1 MDDPRIEDRRFVESM
16 LKKQASPSAE
26 VIADLQAGKFS
37 TRIPGALA
45 PAKKRPAE
53 AIPKTSPPKVPRLDE
68 PNLHRPY
75 ENSYRYPPHPGPAA
89 PRDYYQVPI
98 KHEPA
103 SPQPAGIYYA
113 EKRSEMPSITRGV
126 LNTPQSQ
133 PLSSMA
139 NHSVL
144 QPNTHQN
151 TRPIDSHTS
160 VITSYHPPSSRP
172 EVPRAREESPNQ
184 RDYRQQPP
192 FGQPDDRLFY
202 PKPEPFRHGH
212 GDSKYFGSSLD
223 KTSSSSTNS
232 AEPTNNQHQQPPT
245 VVMQSHIQYGGQKPP
260 QPQSSSQ
267 PSIQNYKRPEVL
279 QSALRPEY
287 YNFPNHAQTKP
298 SSMIETHHNN
308 RSYEN
313 IPRLISDA
321 PKPSSDYRSTPPH
334 QSTSQESLNKSSPA
348 PSPQHRGA
356 DQSVISKLRTSL
368 EQKERI
374 NQLRKQTSSEMSE
387 EDSKPPEMSS
397 FPPSHFRSKGAMKAY
412 TPIPNFDMPN
422 STPQSAQQP
431 PPAPAQAGSSR
442 PSSPIK
448 PEPVEVPKEPIEPPA
463 EIEGASALDIL
474 DWGSAC
480 NEFVEQLQTGKK
492 RGRRKR
498 GITAKR
504 DSDQLTGM
512 TDEGFRI
519 DLPGVANSSLS
530 EVPQEVLK
538 NASLEIRDH
547 DSTSDEDK
555 PLQLLKQ
562 QYSSTGELKEEQ
574 LQVLQSLTK
583 EKHLEKFARNMR
595 EKQRLEQE
603 QKHEA
608 KLGRCSSSE
617 DETDTKRMV
626 QRSKMRAR
634 KLRNRLSV
642 PLKSSDVNTDEEDEE
657 EEDQDQARDLR
668 KRKRLDQTSSESE
681 AGSNAKRMSRCQT
694 QMKQENGTDLSS
706 DEDESKSPGKKD
718 ATTPEVKKE
727 AHRGTQSDS
736 ESNNVKTKES
746 VSGKKNCEADDVSSD
761 SESEKD
767 SKGVKKN
774 ESKKAVKTRTSS
786 RSRIV
791 EEEEESSESE
801 ESVVEEETMTRSKSK
816 LELEKRRSNSK
827 VLRNDKI
834 VGNFVRERK
843 KSENI
848 TPQKGKKVNTKLEA
862 SKKRILDSDS
872 DSKAVSARKR
882 TRKTSKLQTTSGSES
897 SEESDVETVSERLR
911 SRKQKSSETS
921 APSSATKR
929 GTSQD
934 NRTPAKGTSDKKNVK
949 PEPPKKRGR
958 HPKKTSQDCASA
970 KASENFYPGWEK
982 EFYEFKRSLKVPP
995 ELITIAGKQYV
1006 HRISTS
1012 LPDLDSHH
1020 SDESETFSEIV
1031 KKINQKGS
1039 STNKKLKTKA
1049 ASKQG
1054 QKGNQKSKEEQ
1065 EEEKKIDG
1073 NKKFTSIIEMLH
1085 ERILRHAKQAKAKKS
1100 KNKDDKEAQKP
1111 KPELELLPTPGA
1123 ESEALFNRKKK
1134 SLFETGIFKSRTRTG
1149 QKVMQSKEIIREVFG
1164 GDDERPQSA
1173 PPLACVQELKN
1184 VTYDEMYNEM
1194 LTKTRTVAE
1203 EMFRAQKKAEEERAV
1218 ASGSGQSANKVKI
1231 EDLDDE
1237 TQDSMVLKDSERV
1250 TEENDTPSVVSERD
1264 LATPVSFKG
1273 KKKTHKSR
1281 RKGSSG
1287 FDYIRKKKKP
1297 VVNNGEN
1304 STPVAPKKKVV
1315 SVFENLETKDES
1327 HISKEIRSW
1336 VLNKGVG
1343 ESVMHRAAR
1352 LGYTDVIV
1360 YCLERLEMDPDTK
1373 DNAGYTPLHEAC
1385 AKGHLDICNYLLQY
1399 GASHSEPAPSGMRPL
1414 HEAVEN
1420 SFIEVVRLLLA
1431 FGADPM
1437 LATYAG
1443 QTPIQ
1448 LAENN
1453 EMELFL
1459 KNHLYDIQSTSPNKT
1474 GWKLDGPWKT
1484 HDPEENGCDILAD
1497 IPGFFGDDNF
1507 LNTSS
1512 VTERSALSSSTNSTD
1527 TLDSRQSSLNLP
1539 PPPPLAPPALP
1550 PPQIPQPIP
1559 KKCDSN
1565 SNIMNFEV
1573 KMEYKDCAV
1582 VLNDIHDQAEPKRNG
1597 NNNNNDPPT
1606 TYVNGQLRPVEVK
1619 AEPSEEVVPNGGD
1632 RLFSMD
1638 SDPENDDDEDDDGE
1652 FVFEYEEADRPL
1664 PPLYLLRDEAAGDKW
1679 VLMTD
1684 LCNFLKLKSKEAVMR
1699 QICSNSSP
1707 VNSINQTTGPN
1718 SIGPVANVTTANTA
1732 ATPNGTTNT
1741 GSTANRELIRELKLE
1756 DFLSRASCLQLLY
1769 AGEKLNINSN
1779 KVVLVKYNENVRNLL
1794 QVQTLVTKI

>member
-1 MDDPRIEDRRFVESM
+1 M
-16 LKKQASPSAE
+16 
-26 VIADLQAGKFS
+26 
-37 TRIPGALA
+37 
-45 PAKKRPAE
+45 
-53 AIPKTSPPKVPRLDE
+53 
-68 PNLHRPY
+68 
-75 ENSYRYPPHPGPAA
+75 ENH
-89 PRDYYQVPI
+89 
-98 KHEPA
+98 
-103 SPQPAGIYYA
+103 
-113 EKRSEMPSITRGV
+113 
-126 LNTPQSQ
+126 
-133 PLSSMA
+133 
-139 NHSVL
+139 HS
-144 QPNTHQN
+144 
-151 TRPIDSHTS
+151 
-160 VITSYHPPSSRP
+160 
-172 EVPRAREESPNQ
+172 
-184 RDYRQQPP
+184 
-192 FGQPDDRLFY
+192 
-202 PKPEPFRHGH
+202 
-212 GDSKYFGSSLD
+212 
-223 KTSSSSTNS
+223 
-232 AEPTNNQHQQPPT
+232 
-245 VVMQSHIQYGGQKPP
+245 
-260 QPQSSSQ
+260 
-267 PSIQNYKRPEVL
+267 
-279 QSALRPEY
+279 
-287 YNFPNHAQTKP
+287 
-298 SSMIETHHNN
+298 

-313 IPRLISDA
+313 LPRLISDP
-321 PKPSSDYRSTPPH
+321 PKLSPEYRSTLPH
-334 QSTSQESLNKSSPA
+334 QSSSQESLNKSSPA

-387 EDSKPPEMSS
+387 EDAKPPEMSS

-412 TPIPNFDMPN
+412 TPIPNFD
-422 STPQSAQQP
+422 
-431 PPAPAQAGSSR
+431 
-442 PSSPIK
+442 
-448 PEPVEVPKEPIEPPA
+448 
-463 EIEGASALDIL
+463 
-474 DWGSAC
+474 
-480 NEFVEQLQTGKK
+480 
-492 RGRRKR
+492 
-498 GITAKR
+498 
-504 DSDQLTGM
+504 
-512 TDEGFRI
+512 
-519 DLPGVANSSLS
+519 
-530 EVPQEVLK
+530 
-538 NASLEIRDH
+538 
-547 DSTSDEDK
+547 K
-555 PLQLLKQ
+555 PLHLLKQ

-574 LQVLQSLTK
+574 LQVIQNLTK
-583 EKHLEKFARNMR
+583 EKQSEKIARNMR

-617 DETDTKRMV
+617 DESDTKRLV

-657 EEDQDQARDLR
+657 EEEQDQARDLR
-668 KRKRLDQTSSESE
+668 KRKRLDQTTSESE
-681 AGSNAKRMSRCQT
+681 AGSNAKRMNRCQT
-694 QMKQENGTDLSS
+694 QVKQENGTELSS

-718 ATTPEVKKE
+718 AATPEVKKE
-727 AHRGTQSDS
+727 AQQGARSDS
-736 ESNNVKTKES
+736 ESNDVKTKES
-746 VSGKKNCEADDVSSD
+746 VSDKKNCEADDVSSD
-761 SESEKD
+761 NESEKD
-767 SKGVKKN
+767 TKEVKKG

-786 RSRIV
+786 RSRAV
-791 EEEEESSESE
+791 EESSDSD

-848 TPQKGKKVNTKLEA
+848 TPQKGKKMNAKLEA

-872 DSKAVSARKR
+872 DSKIIGTRKR

-911 SRKQKSSETS
+911 SRKQKTSETS
-921 APSSATKR
+921 APSSVSKR

-934 NRTPAKGTSDKKNVK
+934 NRTPTKGATDKKSVK
-949 PEPPKKRGR
+949 QEQKKRGR
-958 HPKKTSQDCASA
+958 QKKTSQDCASA
-970 KASENFYPGWEK
+970 NTSENFYPGWEK
-982 EFYEFKRSLKVPP
+982 ELYEFKRSLKVPP
-995 ELITIAGKQYV
+995 ELITIGGKQYV
-1006 HRISTS
+1006 HRISAS

-1031 KKINQKGS
+1031 KKINQKDS
-1039 STNKKLKTKA
+1039 SKSKKVKTKA

-1054 QKGNQKSKEEQ
+1054 QKSNQKSKEEQ
-1065 EEEKKIDG
+1065 EEQKKVEG
-1073 NKKFTSIIEMLH
+1073 NKKFTSIIEILH

-1100 KNKDDKEAQKP
+1100 KNKDDKEVLKP

-1134 SLFETGIFKSRTRTG
+1134 SLFDTAIFKSRTRTG
-1149 QKVMQSKEIIREVFG
+1149 QKVMQCREIIREVFG

-1184 VTYDEMYNEM
+1184 LTYDEMYNEM
-1194 LTKTRTVAE
+1194 LTKSSNVAE

-1218 ASGSGQSANKVKI
+1218 ASGSGQCGSGSKVKI

-1237 TQDSMVLKDSERV
+1237 TQDSVLLKDSERI

-1264 LATPVSFKG
+1264 LATPVSFKGIG

-1304 STPVAPKKKVV
+1304 STPVVPKKKVV
-1315 SVFENLETKDES
+1315 SVFENLESKDES

-1385 AKGHLDICNYLLQY
+1385 AKGHLDICHYLLQY

-1431 FGADPM
+1431 FGADPL

-1459 KNHLYDIQSTSPNKT
+1459 KNHLYDIQSTNPNKT

-1484 HDPEENGCDILAD
+1484 HDPEESGCDILAD
-1497 IPGFFGDDNF
+1497 IPGFFEDDNF
-1507 LNTSS
+1507 HNSSS
-1512 VTERSALSSSTNSTD
+1512 VTERSSLSNSTNSSD
-1527 TLDSRQSSLNLP
+1527 ALDSRQSSLNLP
-1539 PPPPLAPPALP
+1539 PPPPLASPALP
-1550 PPQIPQPIP
+1550 PPQVQQPIP

-1582 VLNDIHDQAEPKRNG
+1582 VLNDIHDRSEPKRNG
-1597 NNNNNDPPT
+1597 NNNNDPLS
-1606 TYVNGQLRPVEVK
+1606 TYVNGQLQPLEVK
-1619 AEPSEEVVPNGGD
+1619 REPTETVIPNGGGEQTG
-1632 RLFSMD
+1632 LFMNSD
-1638 SDPENDDDEDDDGE
+1638 SEDEDGDDGE
-1652 FVFEYEEADRPL
+1652 FVFEYEEAERPL
-1664 PPLYLLRDEAAGDKW
+1664 PPLYLLKDEAAGDKW

-1684 LCNFLKLKSKEAVMR
+1684 LCNILKLKSKEAVMR
-1699 QICSNSSP
+1699 QICSNTP
-1707 VNSINQTTGPN
+1707 VNSTTSSAVGP
-1718 SIGPVANVTTANTA
+1718 PANTA
-1732 ATPNGTTNT
+1732 TANSTNVTAITATPNGTTN
-1741 GSTANRELIRELKLE
+1741 GSTANRELIRELKIE

-1794 QVQTLVTKI
+1794 AVKTLMTKI